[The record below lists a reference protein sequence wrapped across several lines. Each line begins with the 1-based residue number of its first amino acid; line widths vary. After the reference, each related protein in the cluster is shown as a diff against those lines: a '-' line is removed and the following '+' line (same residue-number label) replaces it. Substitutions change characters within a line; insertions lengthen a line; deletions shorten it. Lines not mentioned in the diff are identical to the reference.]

1 MLTRQDAIN
10 IASELYKLM
19 RKDVKTHLTNVVDK
33 EMDTFISHN
42 EAAALLNLSPG
53 TLYHRKDIP
62 FTKTGGKRIYSRLAL
77 VRYLNRC

>member
-19 RKDVKTHLTNVVDK
+19 RKDVKTHLGTIVDK

-42 EAAALLNLSPG
+42 EAAALLNMSPG

-62 FTKTGGKRIYSRLAL
+62 YTKTGGKRIYSRLAL
-77 VRYLNRC
+77 VKFLHR